1 MRQGTKKMGKWTGT
15 LIGGGI
21 GWALGGP
28 IGALIGAYLGNLFT
42 ETSPR
47 KGVFQQLKGRSDNVY
62 GDTRAGDFAV
72 AMLSLFAYVS
82 KADKSVKSS
91 EIAYVK
97 KFLIDK
103 FGKQNAQDLLYLYKE
118 ILQKEYD
125 IYKVSKQIRIHM
137 DYYSRLELV
146 HILFGIAAAD
156 GTLHK
161 SEISATEQIS
171 AGLGIAPEDLRS
183 IQSIFVRSTD
193 QAYGILNIRPD
204 DDSEVIKKAY
214 RELATKYHPDKVAN
228 LGPEIQKLAE
238 EKFKSI
244 NDAYQTIRKERGF

>member
-1 MRQGTKKMGKWTGT
+1 MGKWTGT

-28 IGALIGAYLGNLFT
+28 LGALIGAYLGNVIT
-42 ETSPR
+42 ENGSR
-47 KGVFQQLKGRSDNVY
+47 RSGNYNATPSQSENVY

-82 KADKSVKSS
+82 KADESVKSS
-91 EIAYVK
+91 EVAYVK
-97 KFLIDK
+97 KFLVNK
-103 FGKQNAQDLLYLYKE
+103 FGGHNAQDLLYLYKE
-118 ILQKEYD
+118 ILNKDYD
-125 IYKVSKQIRIHM
+125 IHEVSQQIRNHM

-146 HILFGIAAAD
+146 HILFGIAAVD
-156 GTLHK
+156 GILQT
-161 SEISATEQIS
+161 SELNAVEIIAG
-171 AGLGIAPEDLRS
+171 GLGIKTEDLRS
-183 IQSIFVRSTD
+183 IRSIFIGNTD
-193 QAYGILNIRPD
+193 QAYNILNVNSKD
-204 DDSEVIKKAY
+204 DTEVIKKAY
-214 RELATKYHPDKVAN
+214 RDLANKYHPDKVAN

>member
-1 MRQGTKKMGKWTGT
+1 MGKWTGT

-21 GWALGGP
+21 GWAVAGP
-28 IGALIGAYLGNLFT
+28 LGALIGAYLGNVFT
-42 ETSPR
+42 EDGSR
-47 KGVFQQLKGRSDNVY
+47 KTVYFQAPMERAGDVY

-103 FGKQNAQDLLYLYKE
+103 FGKQNAQDLLYLYKD

-125 IYKVSKQIRIHM
+125 IYEVSKQIRNHM

-161 SEISATEQIS
+161 SEISAIEQIS

-214 RELATKYHPDKVAN
+214 RELATKYHPDKVVN